1 MITGDIE
8 RVREALRFIPADDR
22 ETWIKVGMAVKSG
35 WGDAGFDAWDAWS
48 QQADSYSA
56 RDARDVWKSIS
67 GNGKVT
73 AGTLFHEAKARG
85 WSGVPTSEEHAN
97 VAQKAAAIWKA
108 STPAPD
114 DHPYLVRKGIKAHG
128 LRLYKGALVAPM
140 RADAE
145 LHSLQFIRADGTKR
159 FLKGG
164 RVAGCYCNIGDAN
177 GAAALCIGEGFA
189 TAASIYEAT
198 GLPVAVSFNAGNLEP
213 VAKSLRAKFPN
224 VSVIVCADDD
234 IRTEGNP
241 GITKATTAARSVGGK
256 VAIPDFGVD
265 RPDGATDFNDL
276 AEHRGLQ
283 AVERAIANASA
294 PARGE
299 VQASGE
305 SAPVADPAN
314 ANAWPDPLPLPS
326 LPSVTAFP
334 LAILPDAFGPWVS
347 DAAERARFAPDFAAV
362 AAMVA
367 IGSLIGRKIGIRLKA
382 RDDWTEYANVWG
394 TLVGLPSALKSP
406 AMRDAMAPFKRLQVE
421 ADGEYRGAAL
431 RHEAEREIVKLRND
445 GFREVA
451 KKALKANPNADVS
464 LQSVESPGAL
474 AKRVYWTSDA
484 TAEKLGE
491 ILSENPTGLLV
502 ERDELSGLL
511 TSLEDERNAA
521 ARGFYLSGWSGKEGY
536 RFDRIMRGTTAI
548 SAFALSV
555 IGGIQPGPLER
566 YVRGA
571 QSGAQADGLL
581 QRFQLIVWP
590 DTPAFE
596 YIDRWP
602 DKEVKEAA
610 NDVFRHADTFDP
622 VSIGHAD
629 NFGTAPPFLRLD
641 TNAQGLF
648 VEWYEGFMRKRR
660 ERDMSGE
667 DASAISSHFGKYPGL
682 LGKLA
687 LILHIADDPNG
698 RAVSEQTMMKALGWL
713 EYLESHARRVYHA
726 LDTPD
731 ADTARLLLARIR
743 RNQVSNP
750 FKPRD
755 VYRNGW
761 HGLGDAPRVKAA
773 CRLLADYEHLREH
786 RSDEGIPGRPADPV
800 YFINPKAAL

>member
-314 ANAWPDPLPLPS
+314 ANAWPDPLPLPI
-326 LPSVTAFP
+326 PCRFRVCR
-334 LAILPDAFGPWVS
+334 VS
-347 DAAERARFAPDFAAV
+347 PRFR
-362 AAMVA
+362 
-367 IGSLIGRKIGIRLKA
+367 SRSCL
-382 RDDWTEYANVWG
+382 T
-394 TLVGLPSALKSP
+394 
-406 AMRDAMAPFKRLQVE
+406 
-421 ADGEYRGAAL
+421 
-431 RHEAEREIVKLRND
+431 
-445 GFREVA
+445 
-451 KKALKANPNADVS
+451 
-464 LQSVESPGAL
+464 
-474 AKRVYWTSDA
+474 
-484 TAEKLGE
+484 
-491 ILSENPTGLLV
+491 
-502 ERDELSGLL
+502 LSGLGYPMQPSGQGL
-511 TSLEDERNAA
+511 PRTSRRLPQWWPLVHLSD
-521 ARGFYLSGWSGKEGY
+521 AR
-536 RFDRIMRGTTAI
+536 
-548 SAFALSV
+548 SAFDSRRATTGRST
-555 IGGIQPGPLER
+555 R
-566 YVRGA
+566 TYGA
-571 QSGAQADGLL
+571 
-581 QRFQLIVWP
+581 
-590 DTPAFE
+590 
-596 YIDRWP
+596 RWL
-602 DKEVKEAA
+602 AC
-610 NDVFRHADTFDP
+610 
-622 VSIGHAD
+622 
-629 NFGTAPPFLRLD
+629 LR
-641 TNAQGLF
+641 
-648 VEWYEGFMRKRR
+648 RSR
-660 ERDMSGE
+660 
-667 DASAISSHFGKYPGL
+667 
-682 LGKLA
+682 
-687 LILHIADDPNG
+687 
-698 RAVSEQTMMKALGWL
+698 
-713 EYLESHARRVYHA
+713 ARRCA
-726 LDTPD
+726 MP
-731 ADTARLLLARIR
+731 
-743 RNQVSNP
+743 
-750 FKPRD
+750 
-755 VYRNGW
+755 W
-761 HGLGDAPRVKAA
+761 
-773 CRLLADYEHLREH
+773 H
-786 RSDEGIPGRPADPV
+786 RSNACKSRPTANIAERRCAMSRSV
-800 YFINPKAAL
+800 KS